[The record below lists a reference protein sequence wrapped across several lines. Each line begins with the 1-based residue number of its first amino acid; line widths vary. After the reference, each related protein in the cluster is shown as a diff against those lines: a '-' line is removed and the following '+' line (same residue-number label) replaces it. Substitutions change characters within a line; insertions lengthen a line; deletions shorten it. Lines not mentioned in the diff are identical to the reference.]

1 MPDNSSKSQRKRI
14 RVDDLQVGMYC
25 ADVYSADG
33 VLILAAHIPVSNLE
47 QISIFKRLGVS
58 TVEID
63 LSMGKDLFPVKQ
75 ASPPPP
81 AAAIVS
87 AVSDVPYAAELPV
100 AKSIYRKTIHSVQHA
115 IKSIRLGKAYS
126 THQIETT
133 IKDVVESVLR
143 NSDAL
148 MNICQIRGYN
158 DYVYEHSVNVTI
170 LACALCHILGYE
182 KDALIE
188 AGMGTFLHDIGMIW
202 IPETIVNKP
211 EKLTEAESMVIR
223 RHPEYG
229 LDILKDRK
237 GISILSKTIVV
248 QHHERL
254 NGKGYPRGLKGTAIH
269 ELGSVAGIADAYDA
283 MTSNRSHRPALTP
296 QQALAFLYSVS
307 DREFP
312 KKITEHFVKLLG
324 VYPVGSFVRLLS
336 GEMGIVIRVRK
347 EKMLSPDVLVLFDAK
362 RKKLNS
368 PVEYQLSQMTQGSG
382 NNRFTIDKSLDPY
395 EFGIKITDYTRG
407 MAAV

>member
-1 MPDNSSKSQRKRI
+1 MPDNSTRSARKRI

-47 QISIFKRLGVS
+47 QISILKRLGVS

-63 LSMGKDLFPVKQ
+63 TSKGKDFIPVKQ
-75 ASPPPP
+75 PSLPIP
-81 AAAIVS
+81 AAIKSPAT
-87 AVSDVPYAAELPV
+87 SDVPYAAELPV
-100 AKSIYRKTIHSVQHA
+100 AKGIYRKTIHSVQNA
-115 IKSIRLGKAYS
+115 IKAIKLGKSYS
-126 THQIETT
+126 THEIEDTV
-133 IKDVVESVLR
+133 KDIVESVLR

-158 DYVYEHSVNVTI
+158 EYVYEHSVNVTI
-170 LACALCHILGYE
+170 LACVLCHILGYE
-182 KDALIE
+182 KDTIIE
-188 AGMGTFLHDIGMIW
+188 AGIGTFLHDIGMIW
-202 IPETIVNKP
+202 IPEAIVNKP
-211 EKLTEAESMVIR
+211 EKLTDAESMVIK
-223 RHPEYG
+223 RHPQYG
-229 LDILKDRK
+229 LEILKDRK
-237 GISILSKTIVV
+237 GISILSKTIVF

-254 NGKGYPRGLKGTAIH
+254 NGKGYPRGIKGTAVH
-269 ELGSVAGIADAYDA
+269 ELGSIAGIADAYDA
-283 MTSNRSHRPALTP
+283 MTSNRTHRPALTP

-307 DREFP
+307 DKEFP

-347 EKMLSPDVLVLFDAK
+347 EKILSPDVLVLFDAQG
-362 RKKLNS
+362 RRLHS
-368 PVEYQLSQMTQGSG
+368 PVEYQLSQMAQGSG